1 MIEILI
7 ILILPSCVSLLLYFC
22 LGYIRQAK
30 QRIPIAFAVF
40 LLSLVF
46 WGMII
51 SNFVDSTILAVLSL
65 FITIS
70 IAVSCAVAIGM
81 NIFPPGLGK
90 KRDAAVAFIS
100 PFISIPFFMI
110 MMITPE
116 MVIGQVYPDYF
127 FSKRLPLSGWLID
140 ALTINS
146 GFVAGGESIL
156 PGILLNLGFFIEMI
170 IVMIPVFWLLK
181 KAIGVYNSIPS

>member
-1 MIEILI
+1 MIEIPI
-7 ILILPSCVSLLLYFC
+7 ILLLPSCVSFLLYFC
-22 LGYIRQAK
+22 LGYIKQVK

-40 LLSLVF
+40 LLSLAF

-65 FITIS
+65 FITIP

-90 KRDAAVAFIS
+90 KRDAAVAFIA

-116 MVIGQVYPDYF
+116 MVAGQAYPDYF
-127 FSKRLPLSGWLID
+127 FSKRLPLCGWFID
-140 ALTINS
+140 ALTVNYE
-146 GFVAGGESIL
+146 FTAGGECIL

-181 KAIGVYNSIPS
+181 TVIGVYNSIPA